1 MILLI
6 LEIVA
11 GVICYY
17 LLKRELT
24 QKYDVKFVERAKWML
39 VSPILQ
45 VLLFIPICYTSLK
58 AMDIA
63 MNAGKLQHLSTWT
76 PLFGDDVNSLVD
88 LGISSGLLDD
98 KLFESP
104 YYSDLVTSAAF
115 TQLTSYIGL
124 VVFLIMIFI
133 QVRGIF
139 GCVKE
144 KRMKVANTVN
154 TITIIVVTSMLAWT
168 FIKLNK
174 FINSGDGNNVFLL
187 IITFIIIGLF
197 MLFTNK
203 FITATS
209 LFYREK
215 DSNRK
220 IQLYESSQPVHNG
233 TISKVEQLQEL
244 KKLLDQG
251 FLTQEEF
258 DNEKRKILNQ

>member
-1 MILLI
+1 
-6 LEIVA
+6 
-11 GVICYY
+11 
-17 LLKRELT
+17 
-24 QKYDVKFVERAKWML
+24 ML

-45 VLLFIPICYTSLK
+45 VLLFIPICYNALQVMS
-58 AMDIA
+58 IA
-63 MNAGKLQHLSTWT
+63 MNAGKLQHLSTWASF
-76 PLFGDDVNSLVD
+76 FGDDVNSLVD
-88 LGISSGLLDD
+88 LGINSGLLSD

-104 YYSDLVTSAAF
+104 YYNDLVTSAVF
-115 TQLTSYIGL
+115 TQLASSIGL
-124 VVFLIMIFI
+124 VIFLIMIII
-133 QVRGIF
+133 QARGIF
-139 GCVKE
+139 GCAKE
-144 KRMKVANTVN
+144 KRMKIANTINSV
-154 TITIIVVTSMLAWT
+154 IIIVVTSMLAWT

>member
-76 PLFGDDVNSLVD
+76 PFFGDDVNSLVD

-154 TITIIVVTSMLAWT
+154 TITIIVVISMVTWTST
-168 FIKLNK
+168 NLNR
-174 FINSGDGNNVFLL
+174 FINSDNGDIVFFL
-187 IITFIIIGLF
+187 IITFILIGLLI
-197 MLFTNK
+197 LFTNK
-203 FITATS
+203 FIAATS

-215 DSNRK
+215 DANRK
-220 IQLYESSQPVHNG
+220 MTETEKSQSANNVAF
-233 TISKVEQLQEL
+233 SKVEQLQEL

-251 FLTQEEF
+251 FLTREEF
-258 DNEKRKILNQ
+258 ETEKQKILKS